1 MNPLLL
7 FFLLSLFSANG
18 LTDNKQSIELVFAGD
33 AMMHTMQL
41 NAARQADGE
50 YDFSDYYTALKPYIE
65 SADYAVVNLELPL
78 GGKDY
83 AGYPRFCAPDSYL
96 DPLVDAGFDLYLNA
110 NNHILDRDDNGL
122 RRTLDVLDHR
132 GLSHIGAYR
141 NKQERDST
149 GIFIEDIGGFKIAFL
164 NYTYGTNGL
173 VARDGT
179 VVNYNNRQQMDS
191 DIAEARKRGAELIC
205 VCIHWGEEYRLLP
218 DNYEKDYA
226 NFLLDRDVDLIIG
239 GHPHVIQP
247 LEIRKSKKSDK
258 NIFLCY
264 SLGNF
269 ISSMKKPDTRGG
281 AMCRVRISRDAN
293 GKARIDSASY
303 RTVMT
308 LKPGGAVKNFH
319 LVPGEKPT
327 GGYMEAERKEFYNS
341 AKKIFDNHNVNVP
354 EDTRPISAYQK

>member
-1 MNPLLL
+1 MNGFFLSLLL
-7 FFLLSLFSANG
+7 TLLLSSVSSSKN
-18 LTDNKQSIELVFAGD
+18 NIEIVFAGD
-33 AMMHTMQL
+33 AMMHSQQL
-41 NAARQADGE
+41 DAASKGNGV
-50 YDFSDYYTALKPYIE
+50 YDFSGYYTAIAPYIS

-78 GGKDY
+78 AGSGY
-83 AGYPRFCAPDSYL
+83 SGYPQFCAPDSYL
-96 DPLVDAGFDLYLNA
+96 DPLVDAGFDLFLNA
-110 NNHILDRDDNGL
+110 NNHILDKYDKGL
-122 RRTLDVLDHR
+122 RRTLDVLDQR

-141 NKQERDST
+141 NKQERDSS

-191 DIAEARKRGAELIC
+191 DITEARKRGAELIC

-247 LEIRKSKKSDK
+247 LEIRKSQKSDK

-269 ISSMKKPDTRGG
+269 ISSMKKTDTRGG
-281 AMCRVRISRDAN
+281 AMCRVSISRDAN

-308 LKPGGAVKNFH
+308 LKPGGAVKNFC

-327 GGYMEAERKEFYNS
+327 GGYMEAERREFYNS
-341 AKKIFDNHNVNVP
+341 AKKIFDKHNVNVP